1 MILFDSVSKKFG
13 STTALDNISL
23 EIKQGE
29 FVFIVGPSGA
39 GKSTLLRTLTREIM
53 PTSGKLMV
61 GHMDIT
67 KIKDKD
73 VPFLRRKVGVVFQDF
88 KLLDDRTVFE
98 NVAITLE
105 VLGKKD
111 EEIAKMVEHI
121 LKLVEIWDKRN
132 LFPRQLSGG
141 EAQRTAIARA
151 IVGKPDV
158 LLADE
163 PTGDLDPKTAW
174 GVIQLLNE
182 INSWG
187 TTILMATHNQEIVNT
202 LKRRV
207 IIIKDGKYSKNTFP
221 GSCCHYGYVFNF
233 FCSFNFYYF
242 GSWLTISLKIF

>member
-1 MILFDSVSKKFG
+1 MIHFDSVSKKFG
-13 STTALDNISL
+13 STLALDDVSL

-39 GKSTLLRTLTREIM
+39 GKSTLLRILTRELL
-53 PTSGKLMV
+53 PTNGKIMV
-61 GHMDIT
+61 GNVDIT
-67 KIKDKD
+67 KIKDRD
-73 VPFLRRKVGVVFQDF
+73 VPHFRRKVGMVFQDF

-98 NVAITLE
+98 NVALTLE
-105 VLGKKD
+105 VQNKSD
-111 EEIAKMVEHI
+111 EEIKKQVEHT

-151 IVGKPDV
+151 IVGKPDIV
-158 LLADE
+158 LADE

-207 IIIKDGKYSKNTFP
+207 VVLKQGKITKDSKEGKYE
-221 GSCCHYGYVFNF
+221 
-233 FCSFNFYYF
+233 
-242 GSWLTISLKIF
+242 

>member
-1 MILFDSVSKKFG
+1 MIRFENLSKKYG
-13 STTALDNISL
+13 SNTTALEDISL

-39 GKSTLLRTLTREIM
+39 GKSTLLRILTREIT
-53 PTSGKLMV
+53 PSSGKVLV
-61 GHMDIT
+61 GNVDIA
-67 KIKDKD
+67 KMKNSEI
-73 VPFLRRKVGVVFQDF
+73 PHLRRKVGVVFQDF

-98 NVAITLE
+98 QVALTLE
-105 VLGKKD
+105 VLGKSDD
-111 EEIAKMVEHI
+111 EIKKQVEHI
-121 LKLVEIWDKRN
+121 LKLMEIWEKRN

-151 IVGKPDV
+151 AVGKPDV

-202 LKRRV
+202 LKKRV
-207 IIIKDGKYSKNTFP
+207 IVLKNGKILKDSKEGKYE
-221 GSCCHYGYVFNF
+221 
-233 FCSFNFYYF
+233 
-242 GSWLTISLKIF
+242 

>member
-1 MILFDSVSKKFG
+1 MILFENVTKKFG
-13 STTALDNISL
+13 STVALGEINL

-29 FVFIVGPSGA
+29 FAFIVGPSGA
-39 GKSTLLRTLTREIM
+39 GKSTLLRILTREIL
-53 PTSGKLMV
+53 PTAGKVMV
-61 GHMDIT
+61 SDKDIT

-73 VPFLRRKVGVVFQDF
+73 IPSLRRKVGVVFQDF

-98 NVAITLE
+98 QVALALE
-105 VLGKKD
+105 VLDKTD
-111 EEIAKMVEHI
+111 TEITKLVEHI

-151 IVGKPDV
+151 VVGKPDV

-163 PTGDLDPKTAW
+163 PTGDLDLKTAW

-187 TTILMATHNQEIVNT
+187 TTIIMATHNQQIVNT

-207 IIIKDGKYSKNTFP
+207 VVLKKGRIVKDSKE
-221 GSCCHYGYVFNF
+221 GIYE
-233 FCSFNFYYF
+233 
-242 GSWLTISLKIF
+242 

>member
-1 MILFDSVSKKFG
+1 MILFESVTKKFG
-13 STTALDNISL
+13 STFALDNVSVN
-23 EIKQGE
+23 IKQGE

-39 GKSTLLRTLTREIM
+39 GKSTLLRILTRELL
-53 PTSGKLMV
+53 PTSGKV
-61 GHMDIT
+61 IVDKIDIA
-67 KIKDKD
+67 KIKVSD
-73 VPFLRRKVGVVFQDF
+73 VPQLRRKVGIVFQDF

-98 NVAITLE
+98 NTALTLE
-105 VLGKKD
+105 VQGKPD
-111 EEIAKMVEHI
+111 EEMQKAVEHT
-121 LKLVEIWDKRN
+121 LKLVEIWDKRH

-151 IVGKPDV
+151 VVGKPDI

-187 TTILMATHNQEIVNT
+187 TTILMATHNQGIVNT

-207 IIIKDGKYSKNTFP
+207 VILKKGKIVSDTKEGKYE
-221 GSCCHYGYVFNF
+221 
-233 FCSFNFYYF
+233 
-242 GSWLTISLKIF
+242 

>member
-1 MILFDSVSKKFG
+1 MILFDSVAKKFG
-13 STTALDNISL
+13 STVAVDDISL

-39 GKSTLLRTLTREIM
+39 GKSTLLKILTREIL
-53 PTSGKLMV
+53 PTIGKV
-61 GHMDIT
+61 TVNNVDIT
-67 KIKDKD
+67 KLKDKD
-73 VPFLRRKVGVVFQDF
+73 IPNLRRKVGVVFQDF

-98 NVAITLE
+98 NVALALE
-105 VLGKKD
+105 VQNKND
-111 EEIAKMVEHI
+111 QEINKMVEHI
-121 LKLVEIWDKRN
+121 LKLVEIWDQRN

-151 IVGKPDV
+151 VVGKPDV
-158 LLADE
+158 VLADE

-187 TTILMATHNQEIVNT
+187 TTVLMATHNQEIVNT

-207 IIIKDGKYSKNTFP
+207 VVLKKGKITSDNKEGKYEA
-221 GSCCHYGYVFNF
+221 GH
-233 FCSFNFYYF
+233 
-242 GSWLTISLKIF
+242 

>member
-1 MILFDSVSKKFG
+1 MIRFENLSKKYG
-13 STTALDNISL
+13 SNTTALEDISL

-39 GKSTLLRTLTREIM
+39 GKSTLLRILTREIT
-53 PTSGKLMV
+53 PSSGKVLV
-61 GHMDIT
+61 GNIDIA
-67 KIKDKD
+67 KMKDSEI
-73 VPFLRRKVGVVFQDF
+73 PHLRRKVGVVFQDF

-98 NVAITLE
+98 QVALTLE
-105 VLGKKD
+105 VLGKSD

-151 IVGKPDV
+151 AVGKPDV

-202 LKRRV
+202 LKKRV
-207 IIIKDGKYSKNTFP
+207 LVIKNGKIIKDSKEGKYE
-221 GSCCHYGYVFNF
+221 
-233 FCSFNFYYF
+233 
-242 GSWLTISLKIF
+242 

>member
-1 MILFDSVSKKFG
+1 MIRFENVSKKFG
-13 STTALDNISL
+13 STFALEDISL

-39 GKSTLLRTLTREIM
+39 GKSTLIRMLTREVL
-53 PTSGKLMV
+53 PTGGKIMV
-61 GHMDIT
+61 GHEDIT
-67 KIKDKD
+67 KIKSGS
-73 VPFLRRKVGVVFQDF
+73 VPHFRRKVGVVFQDF

-98 NVAITLE
+98 NVALTLE
-105 VLGKKD
+105 VQGKTD
-111 EEIAKMVEHI
+111 GEISKMVEHT

-141 EAQRTAIARA
+141 EGQRTAIARA
-151 IVGKPDV
+151 IVGKPDIV
-158 LLADE
+158 LADE

-187 TTILMATHNQEIVNT
+187 TTIIMATHNQEIVNT

-207 IIIKDGKYSKNTFP
+207 VILKKGKITSDTQEGKYD
-221 GSCCHYGYVFNF
+221 
-233 FCSFNFYYF
+233 
-242 GSWLTISLKIF
+242 LKS

>member
-1 MILFDSVSKKFG
+1 MIHFENISKKFG
-13 STTALDNISL
+13 STFALEDISL
-23 EIKQGE
+23 QIKQGE

-39 GKSTLLRTLTREIM
+39 GKSTMLRMLTREVL
-53 PTSGKLMV
+53 PTDGKIMV
-61 GHMDIT
+61 GHEDIT
-67 KIKDKD
+67 KIKDAH
-73 VPFLRRKVGVVFQDF
+73 VPHFRRKVGVVFQDF

-98 NVAITLE
+98 NVALTLE
-105 VLGKKD
+105 VQDKPD
-111 EEIAKMVEHI
+111 PEISKMVEHT

-151 IVGKPDV
+151 IVGKPDIV
-158 LLADE
+158 LADE

-207 IIIKDGKYSKNTFP
+207 VKIKAGKITGDNKEGKYD
-221 GSCCHYGYVFNF
+221 
-233 FCSFNFYYF
+233 
-242 GSWLTISLKIF
+242 

>member
-1 MILFDSVSKKFG
+1 MILFENVTKKFG
-13 STTALDNISL
+13 SSQALDEVSC

-39 GKSTLLRTLTREIM
+39 GKSTLLRILTREII
-53 PTSGKLMV
+53 PSSGKVFVDKIDLMK
-61 GHMDIT
+61 M
-67 KIKDKD
+67 KDKE
-73 VPFLRRKVGVVFQDF
+73 VPNLRRKVGVVFQDF

-98 NVAITLE
+98 QVALALE
-105 VLGKKD
+105 VRGKKND
-111 EEIAKMVEHI
+111 EIEKGVEHI

-132 LFPRQLSGG
+132 LFPKQLSGG

-151 IVGKPDV
+151 VVGKPDI

-174 GVIQLLNE
+174 AVLQLLNE

-187 TTILMATHNQEIVNT
+187 TTIVMATHNQEIVNT

-207 IIIKDGKYSKNTFP
+207 ITIKKGKVSSDTKE
-221 GSCCHYGYVFNF
+221 
-233 FCSFNFYYF
+233 
-242 GSWLTISLKIF
+242 

>member
-1 MILFDSVSKKFG
+1 MIIFENVNKKYG
-13 STTALDNISL
+13 PNSALENINL

-29 FVFIVGPSGA
+29 FIFSVGSSGA
-39 GKSTLLRTLTREIM
+39 GKSTLLRILTKEVI
-53 PTSGKLMV
+53 PTSGKVKV
-61 GHMDIT
+61 GNIDVT
-67 KIKDKD
+67 KMQDKD
-73 VPFLRRKVGVVFQDF
+73 VPSLRRNVGMVFQDF

-98 NVAITLE
+98 NVALALE
-105 VLGKKD
+105 VLDKSYEDITK
-111 EEIAKMVEHI
+111 AVEHI

-141 EAQRTAIARA
+141 EAQRTVIARA
-151 IVGKPDV
+151 VVGKPDV

-187 TTILMATHNQEIVNT
+187 TTVAMATHNQEIVNT

-207 IIIKDGKYSKNTFP
+207 VILKNGNIAKDSKEGKYEI
-221 GSCCHYGYVFNF
+221 H
-233 FCSFNFYYF
+233 
-242 GSWLTISLKIF
+242 

>member
-1 MILFDSVSKKFG
+1 MIVFDSVTKKFG
-13 STTALDNISL
+13 ASVALDDVSL
-23 EIKQGE
+23 EIKQGD

-39 GKSTLLRTLTREIM
+39 GKSTLLRILTRELI
-53 PTSGKLMV
+53 PSAGKV
-61 GHMDIT
+61 TIGNQEIT
-67 KIKDKD
+67 KLKAKDI
-73 VPFLRRKVGVVFQDF
+73 PILRRKIGFVFQDF

-98 NVAITLE
+98 NVSITLE

-111 EEIAKMVEHI
+111 SEIEKQVEHT
-121 LKLVEIWDKRN
+121 LKLVEIWDKRD

-141 EAQRTAIARA
+141 EAQRTVIARA
-151 IVGKPDV
+151 IVGKPDI

-187 TTILMATHNQEIVNT
+187 TTVIMATHNQEIVNT

-207 IIIKDGKYSKNTFP
+207 IVLKKGQISKDTKEGKYE
-221 GSCCHYGYVFNF
+221 
-233 FCSFNFYYF
+233 
-242 GSWLTISLKIF
+242 

>member
-1 MILFDSVSKKFG
+1 MIRFENLSKKYG
-13 STTALDNISL
+13 SNTTALEGVSI

-39 GKSTLLRTLTREIM
+39 GKSTLLRILTREIT
-53 PTSGKLMV
+53 PTSGKVFV
-61 GHMDIT
+61 GNVDIA
-67 KIKDKD
+67 KMKDSEI
-73 VPFLRRKVGVVFQDF
+73 PHLRRKVGVVFQDF

-98 NVAITLE
+98 QVALALE
-105 VLGKKD
+105 VLGKSD
-111 EEIAKMVEHI
+111 EEIVKMVEHI

-151 IVGKPDV
+151 AVGKPDV

-163 PTGDLDPKTAW
+163 PTGDLDSKTAW

-187 TTILMATHNQEIVNT
+187 TTIIMATHNQEIVNT
-202 LKRRV
+202 LKKRV
-207 IIIKDGKYSKNTFP
+207 LVIKNGKIIKDSKEGKYE
-221 GSCCHYGYVFNF
+221 
-233 FCSFNFYYF
+233 
-242 GSWLTISLKIF
+242 

>member
-1 MILFDSVSKKFG
+1 MIHFNAVSKKFG
-13 STTALDNISL
+13 STFALEDISL
-23 EIKQGE
+23 EIKQGD

-39 GKSTLLRTLTREIM
+39 GKSSLLRLLTRELL
-53 PTSGKLMV
+53 PSSGKIMV
-61 GHMDIT
+61 GNTDIT
-67 KIKDKD
+67 KIKDRD
-73 VPFLRRKVGVVFQDF
+73 VPQFRRKIGVVFQDF

-98 NVAITLE
+98 NVALTLE
-105 VLGKKD
+105 VQSKTD
-111 EEIAKMVEHI
+111 SEIAKMVEHT

-151 IVGKPDV
+151 IVGKPDIV
-158 LLADE
+158 LADE

-187 TTILMATHNQEIVNT
+187 TTVIMATHNQEIVNT

-207 IIIKDGKYSKNTFP
+207 IILKKGKKISDTKEGKYE
-221 GSCCHYGYVFNF
+221 
-233 FCSFNFYYF
+233 
-242 GSWLTISLKIF
+242 

>member
-1 MILFDSVSKKFG
+1 MIVFDSVTKKFG
-13 STTALDNISL
+13 SSTALDNISL

-39 GKSTLLRTLTREIM
+39 GKSTLLRILTKEVQ
-53 PTSGKLMV
+53 PTSGKVMV
-61 GHMDIT
+61 GNVDIT

-73 VPFLRRKVGVVFQDF
+73 VPSLRRKVGVVFQDF

-98 NVAITLE
+98 QVALALE
-105 VLGKKD
+105 VLGKSQEDISKL
-111 EEIAKMVEHI
+111 VEHI

-151 IVGKPDV
+151 AVGKPDV

-187 TTILMATHNQEIVNT
+187 TTILMATHNQEIVNK

-207 IIIKDGKYSKNTFP
+207 VVLKNGKITKDTKEGKYE
-221 GSCCHYGYVFNF
+221 
-233 FCSFNFYYF
+233 
-242 GSWLTISLKIF
+242 

>member
-1 MILFDSVSKKFG
+1 MSPIIATKNLNKFFHDPVEFQ
-13 STTALDNISL
+13 ALKNVNV

-39 GKSTLLRTLTREIM
+39 GKSSLLRILTGEII
-53 PTSGKLMV
+53 PTDGK
-61 GHMDIT
+61 IT
-67 KIKDKD
+67 VDHTDVAKVKD
-73 VPFLRRKVGVVFQDF
+73 VPLYRRKVGMVFQDF

-98 NVAITLE
+98 NVALALE
-105 VLGKKD
+105 VQDKTD
-111 EEIAKMVEHI
+111 EEIAKQVEHI
-121 LKLVEIWDKRN
+121 LKLVEIWDKKN

-151 IVGKPDV
+151 IAGKPEI

-207 IIIKDGKYSKNTFP
+207 LIIKKGKIASDTKEGKYE
-221 GSCCHYGYVFNF
+221 
-233 FCSFNFYYF
+233 
-242 GSWLTISLKIF
+242 

>member
-1 MILFDSVSKKFG
+1 MILFNSVSKKFG
-13 STTALDNISL
+13 STFALDDINL
-23 EIKQGE
+23 EVKQGE

-39 GKSTLLRTLTREIM
+39 GKSTLLRTLTREVL
-53 PTSGKLMV
+53 PTSGKITV
-61 GHMDIT
+61 GGVDIT
-67 KIKDKD
+67 KIKTSDI
-73 VPFLRRKVGVVFQDF
+73 PLFRRKVGVVFQDF

-98 NVAITLE
+98 QVALTLE
-105 VLGKKD
+105 VQGKSD
-111 EEIAKMVEHI
+111 EEIQKSVEHT

-158 LLADE
+158 VLADE

-187 TTILMATHNQEIVNT
+187 TTILVATHNQEIVNT

-207 IIIKDGKYSKNTFP
+207 VVLKSGKITKDTKEGKYE
-221 GSCCHYGYVFNF
+221 
-233 FCSFNFYYF
+233 
-242 GSWLTISLKIF
+242 